1 MTRETAPDGLPLFVL
16 TPAELGSF
24 AMILPLM
31 TRIDELDAAVRKLEA
46 ICRVPYHVT
55 ATYSHEDAIA
65 VLQQVDHPL
74 RLRCEMRQRWCV
86 VYTRA
91 VARDLC
97 DKWRSERIPAGERG
111 GIRPQLVKMEPEGM
125 VPVEDAKSFVEEVLH
140 ARKMV
145 GNAYLLCQGKS
156 VAVYEFSE
164 SEFGRAKYGPTPAG
178 GVVIGDDVMAVQRPR
193 TARPVAPKYAVRVLP
208 DSAGPIR
215 GLGLAGS
222 VFDDMWHHLPF
233 YGDASKTMHFSK
245 GYSVPKTSSALDAQ
259 LPPGTHS
266 WEVKVRTRQGE
277 EIYYENARSGDAAR
291 VQIRKRIEGV
301 LKVISCKQ
309 TSKDKKDK
317 GFHK

>member
-1 MTRETAPDGLPLFVL
+1 MVS
-16 TPAELGSF
+16 AE
-24 AMILPLM
+24 
-31 TRIDELDAAVRKLEA
+31 
-46 ICRVPYHVT
+46 
-55 ATYSHEDAIA
+55 
-65 VLQQVDHPL
+65 
-74 RLRCEMRQRWCV
+74 
-86 VYTRA
+86 
-91 VARDLC
+91 VAR
-97 DKWRSERIPAGERG
+97 
-111 GIRPQLVKMEPEGM
+111 
-125 VPVEDAKSFVEEVLH
+125 SFVEEVLH
-140 ARKMV
+140 ARRMV
-145 GNAYLLCQGKS
+145 GNAHLLCQGKS
-156 VAVYEFSE
+156 VPVYEFSE
-164 SEFGRAKYGPTPAG
+164 SEFGRAKYGPTPTG
-178 GVVIGDDVMAVQRPR
+178 GIVVSDDVMALQRPR